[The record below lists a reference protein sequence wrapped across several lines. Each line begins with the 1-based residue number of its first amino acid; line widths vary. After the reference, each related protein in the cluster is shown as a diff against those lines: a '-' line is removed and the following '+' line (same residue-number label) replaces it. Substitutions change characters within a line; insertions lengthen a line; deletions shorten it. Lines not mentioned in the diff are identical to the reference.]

1 MQSSTS
7 YKDLALQ
14 SLTGNWG
21 DAVVLTYIYG
31 LITGILGIIP
41 YLGSVLALLIGMPM
55 GWAFTVA
62 FLGLTRG
69 EELKMGRLADGFND
83 YVRILGTTL
92 LVQIYTFLW
101 TLLLIVPGII
111 KSFSYAMT
119 PFVLRDE
126 PDMKYNSA
134 IERSMQLMDGHKMEL
149 FMLYISFIGW
159 AILACLSIGI
169 GFLWLVPY
177 METTLAKF
185 YEDLVEGET
194 QTI

>member
-21 DAVVLTYIYG
+21 DAVVLTFIYG

-41 YLGSVLALLIGMPM
+41 YLGSVLALLVGMPM

-62 FLGLTRG
+62 FLGLSRG

>member
-21 DAVVLTYIYG
+21 DAVVLTFIYG

-41 YLGSVLALLIGMPM
+41 YLGSVLALLVGMPM